1 MTDHL
6 LSNNQNLENG
16 LSLINDSTNENVIKV
31 LLDPQIFMSQKVGG
45 VSRQFVE
52 VWQHLHDY
60 SEIQISCPLLF
71 SENYH
76 LETSGVSLKG
86 PLTILHH
93 RQFRGISRIK
103 GKLFNLSEY
112 YCKKILSSKKT
123 DIFLPTFYNPYF
135 INSLN
140 GTPFVLS
147 VFDMIYELFPQY
159 FPPGLIMVQNK
170 KKLLYK
176 STRIIV
182 HSIQTK
188 KDLLKFYP
196 DLDTSKIDLV
206 HLASSVGLQNEMVN
220 STSNFSHPY
229 LLYVGRRDTYKNFPF
244 FLQAVKD
251 LLIGKKLHLICT
263 GGDPFSESEIL
274 LIKALNLEDVVF
286 QKDISAQEL
295 PLVYKHARAF
305 IFPSEY
311 EGFGLPVLEAMACG
325 CPVVL
330 ADNGVFREIGGEA
343 ALYFDLNNEQMLK
356 HRIEQVLEDESL
368 RKSLI
373 KKGFEREKQF
383 SWELTAK
390 GYYNSILKALKYN
403 IAE

>member
-1 MTDHL
+1 M
-6 LSNNQNLENG
+6 SASKNR
-16 LSLINDSTNENVIKV
+16 NVIKV

-52 VWQHLHDY
+52 VWQHLHNY
-60 SEIQISCPLLF
+60 SEIRISCPLLF

-93 RQFRGISRIK
+93 RKFRGMSRIK
-103 GKLFNLSEY
+103 GKLFNLSES
-112 YCKKILSSKKT
+112 YCKKILSNNKT
-123 DIFLPTFYNPYF
+123 DVFLPTFYNPYF
-135 INSLN
+135 IDSLN
-140 GTPFVLS
+140 KTPFVLS

-159 FPPGLIMVQNK
+159 FQPGLIMVQNK

-182 HSIQTK
+182 HSNQTK

-196 DLDTSKIDLV
+196 DLDISKIDLV
-206 HLASSVGLQNEMVN
+206 PLASSVSLQDEMAVN
-220 STSNFSHPY
+220 SIPIFSNPY
-229 LLYVGRRDTYKNFPF
+229 LLYVGRRDTYKNFSF
-244 FLQAVKD
+244 FLRAVKD
-251 LLIGKKLHLICT
+251 LLIEKKLYLICT
-263 GGDPFSESEIL
+263 GGDPFSESEIT
-274 LIKALNLEDVVF
+274 LIKGLKLEDVVI
-286 QKDISAQEL
+286 QKDIIAPEL

-356 HRIEQVLEDESL
+356 HRIEQVLEDEVL

-390 GYYNSILKALKYN
+390 GYYNSILKAIKYN
-403 IAE
+403 TAE